1 MKMFPAIVAFAVIAF
16 FSPALATD
24 WKPGATV
31 RIATEGAYP
40 PWNDTDASGKLVGF
54 EIDLAA
60 DLCRR
65 MKVRCAMTPRLW
77 RGMIPALRAGAFDA
91 IMTGVSITAKRKRII
106 AFSRAYAAAPAA
118 FAVRADGPLAGVT
131 AKTAPVTLGSLD
143 AKEKAAMAALRK
155 AFTGKTLGAQT
166 ATTFEIFLR
175 THMAHAARI
184 RAFEVQGELD
194 RALLG
199 GRVDAALAQMSYLKP
214 LIERAA
220 GKLKILGPGFTGG
233 LLGEGTGVGVRK
245 EDRAL
250 ADMFSAAIAAA
261 IGDGTLSRLSLKWF
275 GFDLSPKE

>member
-1 MKMFPAIVAFAVIAF
+1 MKVFLAALGVVIALTGAAQAA
-16 FSPALATD
+16 S
-24 WKPGATV
+24 WKPGGVV

-40 PWNDTDASGKLVGF
+40 PWNDKDASGRLVGF
-54 EIDLAA
+54 EVDLAA

-65 MKVRCAMTPRLW
+65 MKVKCVMIPRLW
-77 RGMIPALRAGAFDA
+77 RGMIAALRAGEFDA
-91 IMTGVSITAKRKRII
+91 IMTGVSITGKRKKRI

-131 AKTAPVTLGSLD
+131 TKTASVTLGSLD
-143 AKEKAAMAALRK
+143 AEERAAVATLRR
-155 AFTGKTLGAQT
+155 AFKGKTLGAQA

-175 THMAHAARI
+175 THMADAARI
-184 RAFEVQGELD
+184 RAFDVQGELD

-214 LIERAA
+214 LIERTK
-220 GKLKILGPGFTGG
+220 GKLKILRPGFTGG

-250 ADMFSAAIAAA
+250 AEMFSAAIAAA
-261 IGDGTLSRLSLKWF
+261 AEEGTLSRLSLEWF
-275 GFDLSPKE
+275 GFDLTPRE